1 MTDISANVSAA
12 LAATAGED
20 PQIRAAAAGGAAS
33 AVVPPPPAQDVGWLW
48 RALTVGLIAIM
59 VIALAGIIFML
70 ADGNDKTS
78 PDVLVTIFASVLT
91 GLIGLFVKSPS
102 SS

>member
-1 MTDISANVSAA
+1 MTDINANVSAA

-20 PQIRAAAAGGAAS
+20 LQVRAAAVGGAAS
-33 AVVPPPPAQDVGWLW
+33 AVVPPPAPQDVGWLW
-48 RALTVGLIAIM
+48 RALTVGLVAIM
-59 VIALAGIIFML
+59 VFALAGIIFVL

-91 GLIGLFVKSPS
+91 GLLGLFVNSPS